1 MINSKL
7 RDRWKHLP
15 DYVARSM
22 VYSALRTMRKSG
34 GGAFTT
40 KEVYEIV
47 ADVMEIPLEKCN
59 ISTWDK
65 TQCRTLLFRLLVRGL
80 IYDPKL

>member
-1 MINSKL
+1 MISSKP

-15 DYVARSM
+15 DHVARTM

-34 GGAFTT
+34 GGPFTYM
-40 KEVYEIV
+40 EVYEIV
-47 ADVMEIPLEKCN
+47 SDVMEIPLEKCN

-65 TQCRTLLFRLLVRGL
+65 NQCRTLLFRLLVRGL